1 MQAGKHMSGVGNV
14 IPLFTST
21 TIDATSTRR
30 FATRARSGILHEP
43 HRQEIQTGLNNGLGS
58 GHQPAWHWEDA
69 TLALLGSTGLGAIAI
84 AFRVLA

>member
-21 TIDATSTRR
+21 TIDATSTRQ
-30 FATRARSGILHEP
+30 FATRARLGILP
-43 HRQEIQTGLNNGLGS
+43 KPDTREIQTGLNNGLGT
-58 GHQPAWHWEDA
+58 GHQPAWFWEDA